1 MNEWYRL
8 TASEAVTLMRK
19 GDLTVEDYV
28 KSLLARVKERDHV
41 VKAWAYLDAELVL
54 AQARK
59 LDQIPPD
66 KRGPLHGVAVGV
78 KDIILTKGLPFFVPS
93 VYSCLRYRHHRYANL
108 LQFSD
113 I

>member
-1 MNEWYRL
+1 MNEFYRL

-19 GDLTVEDYV
+19 GDLTVEDYA
-28 KSLLARVKERDHV
+28 KSLLARVRTRDYV
-41 VKAWAYLDAELVL
+41 VKARAYLDAEFVL

-78 KDIILTKGLPFFVPS
+78 KDIILTKGLLVFVPS
-93 VYSCLRYRHHRYANL
+93 ACSCLQY
-108 LQFSD
+108 
-113 I
+113 

>member
-1 MNEWYRL
+1 MNELYCL

-19 GDLTVEDYV
+19 ENLTLEDYA
-28 KSLLARVKERDHV
+28 KSLLARVKARDPV
-41 VKAWAYLDAELVL
+41 VNAWAYLDAKFVL

-78 KDIILTKGLPFFVPS
+78 KDIILTKGLPFSVPS
-93 VYSCLRYRHHRYANL
+93 VYSCLRY
-108 LQFSD
+108 
-113 I
+113 

>member
-1 MNEWYRL
+1 MNEWNRL

-19 GDLTVEDYV
+19 GDITVEDYV
-28 KSLLARVKERDHV
+28 KSLLARVIERGHV
-41 VKAWAYLDAELVL
+41 VKAWAYLDVELVL

-78 KDIILTKGLPFFVPS
+78 KDIILTKGLLFFVPS
-93 VYSCLRYRHHRYANL
+93 VYLCL
-108 LQFSD
+108 
-113 I
+113 

>member
-1 MNEWYRL
+1 MNEWHRL

-19 GDLTVEDYV
+19 GDLTVEDYA
-28 KSLLARVKERDHV
+28 KSLLARVKARDHV

-66 KRGPLHGVAVGV
+66 KRGPLHGVVVGV
-78 KDIILTKGLPFFVPS
+78 KDIILTKGLRFFVPS
-93 VYSCLRYRHHRYANL
+93 VYSCLRY
-108 LQFSD
+108 
-113 I
+113 